1 MGSSKIPLRI
11 PDWIGGIQLRIGGSW
26 PPGFTWGAKDKMFS
40 DSLLLTASV
49 VSMFIFLFYDSMNK
63 EI

>member
-26 PPGFTWGAKDKMFS
+26 PPGFTWGAKEKMFS
-40 DSLLLTASV
+40 DSVFASV

>member
-26 PPGFTWGAKDKMFS
+26 PPGFTWGAKNKMFS

-49 VSMFIFLFYDSMNK
+49 GSSSFFSFMTL
-63 EI
+63 